1 MLRTI
6 VLHLQRI
13 RYNIYVNEFR
23 SRLTEFIDDERVGFV
38 NMVEGIVAGV
48 FGQFDLVH

>member
-38 NMVEGIVAGV
+38 NIYLKHFNRKECA
-48 FGQFDLVH
+48 LTS